1 MAADCNL
8 AMVEYVTNGGSLE
21 NLRSGLDLVFDGLK
35 GDLMRARSV
44 VRDAVGHLLASFR
57 GLEGTVATQRELL
70 ANISGAL
77 RENAQKNGEGLTGT
91 TSKLLREF
99 VEQVVRVSGT
109 SMQIIEH
116 LMVLSE
122 HIDMISKDASN
133 IDQLARESRFI
144 AFNARIETQRAGE
157 AGVTFKV
164 VADEIKR
171 LAGASTSL
179 SSHIRQEVSQSIDCL
194 GLIRK
199 SATDLASHDMNTAI
213 ESRSGLFDMVQ
224 RLDEVNDTLEGTVSR
239 VTMLIAEATR
249 SMQFED
255 MLTQLLDGINKK
267 VLALGTL
274 TKRAFSVLSVRDQA
288 GVEELNTIA
297 KLLSEL
303 AHPGA
308 VAQTSMNHGEIE
320 LF

>member
-1 MAADCNL
+1 
-8 AMVEYVTNGGSLE
+8 MVEHMAKGGDLE
-21 NLRSGLDLVFDGLK
+21 NLKQSLDLVFDGLK
-35 GDLMRARSV
+35 GDLMRARAV

-57 GLEGTVATQRELL
+57 GLEGAVATQRELL
-70 ANISGAL
+70 ASISTAL
-77 RENAQKNGEGLTGT
+77 RENAHKHGEGLTGT

-122 HIDMISKDASN
+122 HIDMISKDTSG

-144 AFNARIETQRAGE
+144 AFNARIETQRAGD

-164 VADEIKR
+164 VAEEIKR
-171 LAGASTSL
+171 LAGASATL
-179 SSHIRQEVSQSIDCL
+179 SSHIRQEVAKSVECL

-213 ESRSGLFDMVQ
+213 ESRSGLFDVVR
-224 RLDEVNDTLEGTVSR
+224 RLDEVNGTLEGTVAR
-239 VTMLIAEATR
+239 VTTLIADATR

-255 MLTQLLDGINKK
+255 MLTQLLDGISKK
-267 VLALGTL
+267 VISLGTL
-274 TKRAFSVLSVRDQA
+274 TKQAFDAMASNDRAGSDQ
-288 GVEELNTIA
+288 LHIITR
-297 KLLSEL
+297 LLSEL
-303 AHPGA
+303 AQPGA
-308 VAQTSMNHGEIE
+308 VAQTNMSHGEIE

>member
-1 MAADCNL
+1 VAADCNL